1 MEKICKFFEN
11 LDEFV
16 YVADIDTYE
25 IVYMNRKT
33 LDEYGYSSLDE
44 VKGKKCYEVLQ
55 KSATPCTI
63 CNNAMLEEG
72 RFKEWRYF
80 NPLLNKHLLLKDTMM
95 QDNGRRY
102 RIELALDA
110 TTEEVKNGMIREYQ
124 NLEEIVNEGL
134 RLALRAPM
142 PDDSINV
149 LLEYIGKELDCERI
163 YIFEK
168 DDRGYDNNTYE
179 WCTSGVEPQIQNLKN
194 LPPDVC
200 ESWYHNFSHDK
211 NIMIEYLEDIK
222 DSNRMLYNVLAPQ
235 NIHSLAVVPLYDD
248 GKIIGFYGV
257 DNPPARSLEYS
268 TNMLKIM
275 GHFIV
280 SALKRRDLVKELE
293 TMGMTD
299 QLTKLGNRFAM
310 DRYISEIRP
319 ESSIGAVY
327 CDITGLKRVN
337 DSQGHIAGDN
347 LIIRVSQ
354 CLARTFDGYGVFRIG
369 GDELL
374 ALCPGISEHD
384 MTALVEK
391 LRTDMPDYNVIMAV
405 GAIWRSSNKESMDR
419 LLSESEKLMYEDKA
433 RYYANANIDRRR

>member
-1 MEKICKFFEN
+1 MEKIWKFFEN

-16 YVADIDTYE
+16 YVADVDTYE
-25 IVYMNRKT
+25 LVYMNRKT
-33 LDEYGYSSLDE
+33 LDTFGYKAMDE
-44 VKGKKCYEVLQ
+44 VKGKKCYEVFQ

-63 CNNAMLEEG
+63 CNNAILEDG

-95 QDNGRRY
+95 EDNGRRY
-102 RIELALDA
+102 RIELAMDA
-110 TTEEVKNGMIREYQ
+110 TTEEEKNGMIQEYQ

-149 LLEYIGKELDCERI
+149 LLEYIGKELHCERI

-168 DDRGYDNNTYE
+168 DNRGYDNNTYE
-179 WCTSGVEPQIQNLKN
+179 WCASGVEPQIQNLQN
-194 LPPDVC
+194 LTPDVC
-200 ESWYHNFSHDK
+200 ESWYHNFSQDK
-211 NIMIEYLEDIK
+211 NIMIEFLEDIK
-222 DSNRMLYNVLAPQ
+222 DSNRVLYDVLAPQ

-248 GKIIGFYGV
+248 EKIIGFYGV
-257 DNPPARSLEYS
+257 DNPPVRSLEYS
-268 TNMLKIM
+268 TNMLNIM
-275 GHFIV
+275 GHFMV
-280 SALKRRDLVKELE
+280 SAIKRRNLVKELE
-293 TMGMTD
+293 MMGMTD

-310 DRYISEIRP
+310 DKYISEIRP

-347 LIIRVSQ
+347 LILRASQ

-374 ALCPGISEHD
+374 ALCAGISEQD
-384 MTALVEK
+384 MKTLVEK
-391 LRTDMPDYNVIMAV
+391 LRADMPEHNVTMAV
-405 GAIWRSSNKESMDR
+405 GAIWRSNNKESMDR
-419 LLSESEKLMYEDKA
+419 LLTESEKLMYEDKSK
-433 RYYANANIDRRR
+433 YYANAEIDRRR